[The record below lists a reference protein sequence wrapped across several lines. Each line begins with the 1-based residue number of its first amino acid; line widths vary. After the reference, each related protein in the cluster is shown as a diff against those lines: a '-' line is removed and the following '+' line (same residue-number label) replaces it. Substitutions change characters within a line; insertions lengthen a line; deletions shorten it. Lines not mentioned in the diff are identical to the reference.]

1 MFSRAH
7 PPRYAVF
14 AGAGQRGLA
23 YAGVLTKIKAE
34 YGMELCN
41 TVLGA
46 AGTSIGSFFA
56 LLVTCGFTAD
66 EILTELGATPMS
78 ELLSLNIGLLYSNY
92 GMDDGV
98 RIEAFVN
105 RLLQSKLSMTKPTL
119 KQLYERT
126 KRTFVAVATDIG
138 EYKPVYLSASTHPD
152 MLVSRVVAISMA
164 IPPLF
169 CPFKHNGQTLLDG
182 GFVDNFPM
190 HIFPPELTVGFR
202 TQWNAGFSLDGFE
215 QYFGRL
221 CYCAMAASEAAMW
234 EKLPSET
241 KARIITI
248 PTGDVTTIDLRL
260 TEDEKEQ
267 IINTGRNAELYAVF
281 KQQL

>member
-23 YAGVLTKIKAE
+23 YAGVLCKVKAE
-34 YGMELCN
+34 YGLELCDV
-41 TVLGA
+41 VLGA
-46 AGTSIGSFFA
+46 GGTSIGSFFA
-56 LLVTCGFTAD
+56 LLVTCGFTSE
-66 EILTELGATPMS
+66 EILAELSATPMS
-78 ELLSLNIGLLYSNY
+78 ELLSLNIALLYTSY
-92 GMDDGV
+92 GMDDGI
-98 RIEAFVN
+98 RLESFVN
-105 RLLQSKLSMTKPTL
+105 RLLQKKLNMIKPTL

-126 KRTFVAVATDIG
+126 KCTFVAVATDIG
-138 EYKPVYLSASTHPD
+138 LYKPVYLNAKTHPD
-152 MLVSRVVAISMA
+152 MPVSRAVAISMA

-169 CPFKHNGQTLLDG
+169 CPFKYNGQTLLDG

-190 HIFPPELTVGFR
+190 NLFPSELTVGFR

-234 EKLPSET
+234 EKLPEET
-241 KARIITI
+241 RTRIVTI

-260 TEDEKEQ
+260 SADEKEQ
-267 IINTGRNAELYAVF
+267 IIKTGQSAKLQSVF
-281 KQQL
+281 V